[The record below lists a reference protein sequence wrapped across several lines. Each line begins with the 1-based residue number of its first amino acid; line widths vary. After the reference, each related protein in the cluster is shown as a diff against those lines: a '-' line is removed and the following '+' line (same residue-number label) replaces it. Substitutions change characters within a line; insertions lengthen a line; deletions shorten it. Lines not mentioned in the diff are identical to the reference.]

1 VSDHSDLPA
10 GRRYLGVPLLFAVSY
25 SAVGF
30 SLFFALGLVAD
41 RGLGLTPLVFLGVGI
56 VFLLNALTYVEGE
69 AMLPER
75 GGSAT
80 FARAA
85 FRNELV
91 SFIAGWAIIIDYV
104 IVIALAAIS
113 VPHYLTP
120 LWDGFNEAG
129 GEVVTAGVVIGLVAM
144 TGIAG
149 ATGVR
154 RQRLLTAVALAG
166 VAVLIL
172 VILVGFA
179 TSFDIDVITT
189 DLNPFDSVANPSL
202 EDLVYAGV
210 IATVAFAGI
219 EAAANLAPDLR
230 FGGGDLR
237 KLVIA
242 AATLVPLVYVGV
254 SVVGLMAVPVEVT
267 PEGAETALG
276 TVYLENP
283 VLGIVQNFEPA
294 WVADAMEVPVVAI
307 VPIALVWAASTA
319 MLGLSRH
326 VYVLAKNRQIPSWL
340 GKLNDPFRTPHVAIV
355 VSSLLAFGLV
365 LPTDVE
371 LLGGLF
377 AFGATIAFTTA
388 HLSVIRMRVTEPDRT
403 RPFRIPMNF
412 RWGGAEIPGPTV
424 LAAVLTALA
433 WVSVVLLHDTARW
446 VGFGWMAFGL
456 VSYVIYRKV
465 FEGTTLTQR
474 VEVPEEALVKDVPPA
489 EYRNIL
495 VPVFGTRL
503 DDDIV
508 GTAGRLAAAADTP
521 GTEPPNLTLVYVLE
535 LPMKLPLNAPPPAE
549 RLDVAHAALARAEQ
563 VGEEYEAVEVST
575 VVARARSVGGGI
587 VDTAREIGAELI
599 VMGGEP
605 PTRIKGGA
613 VLGGIGGERP
623 PQIGPVTEHVLKKAP
638 CRVLITAPKTEGGDG
653 AGPDADAEA
662 VPLMSQAEA
671 GSVAREESG
680 PSAST
685 P

>member
-1 VSDHSDLPA
+1 LSGRPELSA
-10 GRRYLGVPLLFAVSY
+10 SRRYLGVPLLFAVSY

-41 RGLGLTPLVFLGVGI
+41 RGLGLTPLIFLGVGI
-56 VFLLNALTYVEGE
+56 VFLLNTLTYVEGE

-120 LWDGFNEAG
+120 LWSGFNDAG
-129 GEVVTAGVVIGLVAM
+129 GEVVTAGVVIAAVAL

-166 VAVLIL
+166 VIVLVL
-172 VILVGFA
+172 VIVVGFA
-179 TSFDIDVITT
+179 TSFDVDVITT
-189 DLNPFDSVANPSL
+189 DLDPFDSFANPPL
-202 EDLVYAGV
+202 DDLIYAGV

-254 SVVGLMAVPVEVT
+254 SVVGLMTLPVVST
-267 PEGAETALG
+267 PDGSETALG
-276 TVYLENP
+276 TQYIENP
-283 VLGIVQNFEPA
+283 VLGIVQNFEPT
-294 WVADAMEVPVVAI
+294 WIADAMEVPVVAV

-326 VYVLAKNRQIPSWL
+326 VYVLATNRQIPSWL
-340 GKLNDPFRTPHVAIV
+340 GKLNDRFRTPHVAIV
-355 VSSLLAFGLV
+355 LTSLLAFGFV
-365 LPTDVE
+365 LPADVE

-377 AFGATIAFTTA
+377 AFGATIAFTIA
-388 HLSVIRMRVTEPDRT
+388 HVSVLRLRIDEPDRR
-403 RPFRIPMNF
+403 RPFRIPLNV
-412 RWGGAEIPGPTV
+412 RVRGAELPLPTL
-424 LAAVLTALA
+424 LAAVLTAFA
-433 WVSVVLLHDTARW
+433 WLSVVALHDTARW

-456 VSYVIYRKV
+456 ASYVVYRKV

-489 EYRNIL
+489 EYREIL

-521 GTEPPNLTLVYVLE
+521 GKEPPNLTLVYVVDVPLT
-535 LPMKLPLNAPPPAE
+535 LPLSSRPPDE
-549 RLDVAHAALARAEQ
+549 RMETAHAALARAEE
-563 VGEEYEAVEVST
+563 VAEEYDTVEVST
-575 VVARARSVGGGI
+575 VVARARSVGAGI
-587 VDTAREIGAELI
+587 IETAREIGAELI

-605 PTRIKGGA
+605 PTQIKGGA

-623 PQIGPVTEHVLKKAP
+623 PQIGPVTEYVLKKAP
-638 CRVLITAPKTEGGDG
+638 SRVLITAPKTDG
-653 AGPDADAEA
+653 ADAAGTEAAGEA
-662 VPLMSQAEA
+662 VPLMTEAEA
-671 GSVAREESG
+671 SAARE
-680 PSAST
+680 
-685 P
+685 